1 MRRGSSEGFML
12 AGFSTQCALL
22 ALLHLGGI
30 NPPPLPLFVDHWPLG
45 HGSLEGA
52 EGKCCNTFKTKH
64 TCPTRL
70 NPVRGDLRPGL
81 GPGSSLCVLPTGW
94 AEANM
99 FAFAFLDFLVCVS
112 RPRGRVLLGRRSLH
126 AHSL

>member
-1 MRRGSSEGFML
+1 ML

-52 EGKCCNTFKTKH
+52 EGYVATLVKRNIH
-64 TCPTRL
+64 VP
-70 NPVRGDLRPGL
+70 L
-81 GPGSSLCVLPTGW
+81 G
-94 AEANM
+94 
-99 FAFAFLDFLVCVS
+99 
-112 RPRGRVLLGRRSLH
+112 
-126 AHSL
+126 